1 MSAASIA
8 PVTANAV
15 TTAETLTLDY
25 FLAGDVLIIASA
37 SIPGRLYVTTAN
49 NCSCP
54 AGRDDLPCK
63 HGELRLRLLRPQT
76 ASVML
81 PFDQADQL
89 F

>member
-1 MSAASIA
+1 MSAASL
-8 PVTANAV
+8 TRDKANAAP
-15 TTAETLTLDY
+15 AETLTLDY
-25 FLAGDVLIIASA
+25 YLDGNTLIIASA

-49 NCSCP
+49 DCSCP

-76 ASVML
+76 AAVSL
-81 PFDQADQL
+81 PLDQADAL